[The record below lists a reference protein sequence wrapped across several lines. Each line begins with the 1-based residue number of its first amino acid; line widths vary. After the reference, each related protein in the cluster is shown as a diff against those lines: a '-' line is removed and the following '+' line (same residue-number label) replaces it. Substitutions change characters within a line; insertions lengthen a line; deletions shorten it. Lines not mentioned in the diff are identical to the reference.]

1 MDRKAL
7 GGLPGLIAASSQPD
21 DAEGAPA
28 VKGFAKMYD
37 NAMRAGSNK
46 MMYAGTM
53 EPDVFERAVRRDPSL
68 RNNKVFIGVHGGKAR
83 KATNEMEPLELG
95 RHVENL
101 LNSGETRVLPNFP
114 SKNFRI
120 NGKGMFYLNDGK
132 NVVSP
137 FMAGENGDVILKT
150 LFQPDYEKRKF
161 IEGYLGRPLS
171 PISGLRNDIPA
182 SAQPPGLSA
191 VRQPS
196 VEKNIP
202 EMPFPGK
209 SKLPAIAGA
218 GTGAGLALWPA
229 DAPGYVNTEP
239 GLETPLFDP
248 VDMLTAP
255 IGVPTKAGKAA
266 AALLAPAVS
275 CGVDKLG
282 GLLDCF
288 MGEKE

>member
-1 MDRKAL
+1 
-7 GGLPGLIAASSQPD
+7 
-21 DAEGAPA
+21 
-28 VKGFAKMYD
+28 
-37 NAMRAGSNK
+37 
-46 MMYAGTM
+46 
-53 EPDVFERAVRRDPSL
+53 
-68 RNNKVFIGVHGGKAR
+68 
-83 KATNEMEPLELG
+83 
-95 RHVENL
+95 
-101 LNSGETRVLPNFP
+101 
-114 SKNFRI
+114 
-120 NGKGMFYLNDGK
+120 MFYLNDGK

-137 FMAGENGDVILKT
+137 FMAGENGDVMLKT
-150 LFQPDYEKRKF
+150 VFEPTQDNRRWL
-161 IEGYLGRPLS
+161 EGCPGRPLS
-171 PISGLRNDIPA
+171 PISGLRNDVPA

-209 SKLPAIAGA
+209 SRLPAIAGA

-239 GLETPLFDP
+239 GLGTPIFDP
-248 VDMLTAP
+248 VDILTAP